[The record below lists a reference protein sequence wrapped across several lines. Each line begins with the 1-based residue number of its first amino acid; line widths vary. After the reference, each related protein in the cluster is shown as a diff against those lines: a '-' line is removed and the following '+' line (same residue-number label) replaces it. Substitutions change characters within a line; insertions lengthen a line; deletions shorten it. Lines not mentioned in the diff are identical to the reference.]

1 MSGKTGW
8 QRAALFAGTTGLSE
22 VYRGVRK
29 GIDMVKPAGASS
41 SSYQQ
46 QPQEAPAAQQERLTA
61 YEEGK
66 KRVVANR
73 RLLTGEVKTAGA
85 GTTLLK

>member
-1 MSGKTGW
+1 MSGKAGRVALAVGTGG
-8 QRAALFAGTTGLSE
+8 FSE
-22 VYRGVRK
+22 VYRGAKKMMDV
-29 GIDMVKPAGASS
+29 GAPAGAAGAT
-41 SSYQQ
+41 
-46 QPQEAPAAQQERLTA
+46 ETPAAQQERLTA